1 MHTVTVYTTKAC
13 PMCMLL
19 KRKLSEKN
27 IVFEENHDKE
37 LMTNKGFSHLPMLQV
52 DDVVMGL
59 QEALKWVEEQR

>member
-1 MHTVTVYTTKAC
+1 
-13 PMCMLL
+13 MLL

-27 IVFEENHDKE
+27 IVFEENHDQE

-59 QEALKWVEEQR
+59 QEALKWVEEQK

>member
-1 MHTVTVYTTKAC
+1 MHTVTVYTAKAC

-27 IVFEENHDKE
+27 IVFEENQDKE

-59 QEALKWVEEQR
+59 QEALKWAEEQK